1 LNLFFRSLKNK
12 TYFAATLISGI
23 LSVTSHAADLTR
35 VDFVERDHNLRINLA
50 TGGPTKTFV
59 SLSDDGLVITI
70 DLPDIKNPPSA
81 PIMGQGIIAA
91 ALVDRLA
98 PDHGLR
104 LRLFARTP
112 LRLGA
117 SINDDPAIVS
127 VQFEQ
132 RPITKAR
139 TSLEPV
145 PKLDRPQFPTP
156 TLIGPIR
163 LHIAT
168 GDMPQAVAA
177 DLSNSE
183 PPKPVPPVLTKPNP
197 APVPAQVPLPPSSPA
212 PPPAPIPAPAPNAA
226 PGPAPNAE
234 PPIVAAPVPL
244 SPRSIMRPKPPEG
257 ISDNDPVVKQAMQG
271 DNRAAIQ
278 LGTLCLAAS
287 PPDAVNARAWFA
299 IAAKA
304 GDPLANFNLGEMFR
318 RGVGGPLNEATAV
331 QHYAI
336 AAEGNV
342 AQARYRLA
350 LMLLEGKGTE
360 QDVPRARALLEAA
373 ALQGHTAS
381 RRLLDDLAKGLDG
394 KTPQ

>member
-1 LNLFFRSLKNK
+1 MKLSPPSLNTKFWLAL
-12 TYFAATLISGI
+12 ALLSGTWP
-23 LSVTSHAADLTR
+23 LASKAADLGR
-35 VDFVERDHNLRINLA
+35 VDFVERDHNLRVNLA
-50 TGGPTKTFV
+50 TGGPTKSFV

-70 DLPDIKNPPSA
+70 DLPDIKNPPNT
-81 PIMGQGIIAA
+81 PVMGQGMIAA
-91 ALVDRLA
+91 ALVDRLS

-104 LRLFARTP
+104 LRLFARMP

-117 SINDDPAIVS
+117 AFNDDPSMVS
-127 VQFEQ
+127 VQFEP
-132 RPITKAR
+132 RPVTKAR
-139 TSLEPV
+139 TALEPV
-145 PKLDRPQFPTP
+145 PKLERPQFPTP
-156 TLIGPIR
+156 GLLAPIH
-163 LHIAT
+163 LHIAP
-168 GDMPQAVAA
+168 GEVPQEVAA
-177 DLSNSE
+177 ELKNPD
-183 PPKPVPPVLTKPNP
+183 PPHPVPPVLTKPDP
-197 APVPAQVPLPPSSPA
+197 APVR
-212 PPPAPIPAPAPNAA
+212 PPPPVPVANT
-226 PGPAPNAE
+226 E
-234 PPIVAAPVPL
+234 PPMAQAPVPL
-244 SPRSIMRPKPPEG
+244 SPRSVMRPKPPEG
-257 ISDNDPVVKQAMQG
+257 MADNDPIIKQAMQG

-278 LGTLCLAAS
+278 LGTLCLAAN

-381 RRLLDDLAKGLDG
+381 RRLLDDLSKGLDG

>member
-1 LNLFFRSLKNK
+1 MKLSAPSSNTK
-12 TYFAATLISGI
+12 TWLALALISG
-23 LSVTSHAADLTR
+23 LWPVASTAADLAR
-35 VDFVERDHNLRINLA
+35 VEFAERDHALRINLA
-50 TGGPTKTFV
+50 TGGPTKSIV

-70 DLPDIKNPPSA
+70 DLPDIKNPPKA
-81 PIMGQGIIAA
+81 PVTGQGMIAA
-91 ALVDRLA
+91 ALVDRLT
-98 PDHGLR
+98 PDHGVR
-104 LRLFARTP
+104 LRFFARTP
-112 LRLGA
+112 LKLGA
-117 SINDDPAIVS
+117 AIIDDPMMVS
-127 VQFEQ
+127 MQFEP
-132 RPITKAR
+132 RPVAKTR
-139 TSLEPV
+139 VTLEPV

-156 TLIGPIR
+156 GIIGPIR
-163 LHIAT
+163 LHIAP
-168 GDMPQAVAA
+168 GEVPQSVTA
-177 DLSNSE
+177 DLKNPD
-183 PPKPVPPVLTKPNP
+183 PPKPAPPVLTKPNP
-197 APVPAQVPLPPSSPA
+197 V
-212 PPPAPIPAPAPNAA
+212 PAPAPA
-226 PGPAPNAE
+226 PPSPPPSAPPPSPAPAPSPVPSAE
-234 PPIVAAPVPL
+234 PPMAPAPVPL

-257 ISDNDPVVKQAMQG
+257 MSENDPVVKQAMQG

-299 IAAKA
+299 IAAKS

-331 QHYAI
+331 QHYTI

-381 RRLLDDLAKGLDG
+381 RRLLDDLTKGLDG